1 MGFLDKISNM
11 FKKEEKEKINQ
22 YNKAGEKEGR
32 WQEEIEGVKTS
43 GNYVNG
49 SKEGKWTTINKDN
62 SILEENYVNGF
73 VEGISKE
80 FYPPTLEKDSFGNSQ
95 LLPGEIKTEVNH
107 ENGVIKEY
115 YENGKLKLEGIKF
128 EDSIPDY
135 DDVTT
140 TYNHFTKDFKK
151 YYENGNLE
159 FECDSNHIKEYY
171 ENGNLKYSAFPD
183 KNCQNALAEEN
194 YYYENGNLKQ
204 EVKYQISEFTEKE
217 TYSNYYE
224 SFVSQ
229 IKDYNKEG
237 NLEKERSIVYED
249 TDNKS
254 LEVSHI
260 IDKNYENN
268 NLVKIEILD
277 KDGKVIKEK
286 DGKDND
292 RNHSGEKVVENY
304 DNGQLKSSK
313 EYDENGNIKSHKIY
327 TEKGELE
334 SATSRYYFENG
345 ALRIEETEKIT
356 DTGSIIT
363 SEYYE
368 EDGMCSSKKIEYKN
382 KEGEVEQRKF
392 LSYRGIENL
401 RYITDEKFEKEGRIS
416 KSFSKTK
423 RFYFSGKIKSEEMSK
438 RTDTEAFDSTK
449 HYREDGKLI
458 YDYEKVTGNGK
469 MNTIL
474 NFYDKEGNSVG
485 ETKYDR
491 ENHILGVGKY
501 NENGEKEGFW
511 CEGRFDTTG
520 FNNYIEIKD
529 VEDLFTQSGNYV
541 NGEKDGIWKSYDTY
555 HTEFFIPEEEQ
566 FLYRKEAEY
575 KDGKLNGKVSVFSI
589 DGYGEEKKLL
599 DMEYKENSLVNYK
612 CHDDVPDHA
621 KLPNVHYHSYLSTYD
636 KTVNF
641 NNGEYAHK
649 ITMEENGNTIIENY
663 KKNLLESKYI
673 IDIEGNTKNSIE
685 YSKDGKIIK
694 EIDNQENKVGKESSN
709 GKKNPWAKT
718 RSRSRENEN
727 ER

>member
-62 SILEENYVNGF
+62 SILEENYVNGQ

-135 DDVTT
+135 DEVAT

-151 YYENGNLE
+151 YYENGNIEL
-159 FECDSNHIKEYY
+159 DYNNNHIKEYY

-224 SFVSQ
+224 SFVLQ

-237 NLEKERSIVYED
+237 NLEKERSIVYEE

-268 NLVKIEILD
+268 NLVKIETLD
-277 KDGKVIKEK
+277 KNGKVIKEK
-286 DGKDND
+286 DND
-292 RNHSGEKVVENY
+292 RNYSGEKIVENY
-304 DNGQLKSSK
+304 DNGQPKSSK

-334 SATSRYYFENG
+334 STTSRYYFENG
-345 ALRIEETEKIT
+345 VLRLEKTEKIT
-356 DTGSIIT
+356 DTGSIVT
-363 SEYYE
+363 SEGYE
-368 EDGMCSSKKIEYKN
+368 KDGMYSSKKIEYKN
-382 KEGEVEQRKF
+382 KEGEVEQSKF
-392 LSYRGIENL
+392 SSYRGMENL
-401 RYITDEKFEKEGRIS
+401 RYITDEKFEKEGRTS
-416 KSFSKTK
+416 KSFSKTES
-423 RFYFSGKIKSEEMSK
+423 FYGSGKTKSEEISK
-438 RTDTEAFDSTK
+438 RTETEAFDSTK
-449 HYREDGKLI
+449 LYREDGKLI

-511 CEGRFDTTG
+511 GEGYFNSTG
-520 FNNYIEIKD
+520 YYGLLKIKD
-529 VEDLFTQSGNYV
+529 VEDLFKQSGSYT
-541 NGEKDGIWKSYDTY
+541 NGKKEGKWKSYDDHEIGDPYST
-555 HTEFFIPEEEQ
+555 Q
-566 FLYRKEAEY
+566 CLYRTEAEY

-599 DMEYKENSLVNYK
+599 DLEYKENSLVNYK
-612 CHDDVPDHA
+612 CHDDVPEHIE
-621 KLPNVHYHSYLSTYD
+621 LPNNSDRTPWLSPCNE
-636 KTVNF
+636 KVNF
-641 NNGEYAHK
+641 STGEYAHK
-649 ITMEENGNTIIENY
+649 ITIEENGNTIIENY
-663 KKNLLESKYI
+663 KENLLESKHI
-673 IDIEGNTKNSIE
+673 IGIEGDIKNSIE
-685 YSKDGKIIK
+685 YSKDGKVIK
-694 EIDNQENKVGKESSN
+694 EIDNQENKPGKEVLD
-709 GKKNPWAKT
+709 KKNPWAK
-718 RSRSRENEN
+718 SKGKDKESEN

>member
-1 MGFLDKISNM
+1 MGILDNVKNI
-11 FKKEEKEKINQ
+11 FKGEEKINQ

-49 SKEGKWTTINKDN
+49 NKEGKWTTINKDN
-62 SILEENYVNGF
+62 SILEENYVNGQ
-73 VEGISKE
+73 VEGISVE
-80 FYPPTLEKDSFGNSQ
+80 YYPPMLEKDSFGNSQ
-95 LLPGEIKTEVNH
+95 FLPGEIKSEINH
-107 ENGVIKEY
+107 DNGIVKEY
-115 YENGKLKLEGIKF
+115 YDNGKLKLEGIKF

-159 FECDSNHIKEYY
+159 FECDNNHIKEYY

-183 KNCQNALAEEN
+183 ENCQNALAEEN

-204 EVKYQISEFTEKE
+204 EVKYQVFEFTEKE
-217 TYSNYYE
+217 TYSNYYK

-237 NLEKERSIVYED
+237 NLEKERSIVYQD

-254 LEVSHI
+254 LEISHI

-268 NLVKIEILD
+268 NLVKTETLD
-277 KDGKVIKEK
+277 KDGKVIKGK
-286 DGKDND
+286 DEKDND
-292 RNHSGEKVVENY
+292 RNHSGEKIVENY

-313 EYDENGNIKSHKIY
+313 EYDENGNMKSHKIY

-334 SATSRYYFENG
+334 STTSRYYFENG
-345 ALRIEETEKIT
+345 VLRFEKTEKIT

-363 SEYYE
+363 SEDYE
-368 EDGMCSSKKIEYKN
+368 EDGMYSSKKIEYKN
-382 KEGEVEQRKF
+382 KEGEVEQSKF
-392 LSYRGIENL
+392 SSYRGMENL
-401 RYITDEKFEKEGRIS
+401 RYTIDRKFEKEGRTS
-416 KSFSKTK
+416 KSFSKTES
-423 RFYFSGKIKSEEMSK
+423 FYGSGKTAVEEISK
-438 RTDTEAFDSTK
+438 KTETEAFDSTK

-491 ENHILGVGKY
+491 ENNILGVGKY

-599 DMEYKENSLVNYK
+599 DMEYKENSLLNYK
-612 CHDDVPDHA
+612 CHDDVPDHV
-621 KLPNVHYHSYLSTYD
+621 KLPNVHYHSYLSIYNE
-636 KTVNF
+636 KVNF
-641 NNGEYAHK
+641 TTGEYAHK

-673 IDIEGNTKNSIE
+673 IDIEGNTKSSTE
-685 YSKDGKIIK
+685 YSKDGKVIK
-694 EIDNQENKVGKESSN
+694 EINNQENKPGKEVPE
-709 GKKNPWAKT
+709 KKNPWAK
-718 RSRSRENEN
+718 SKGKDKESEN

>member
-62 SILEENYVNGF
+62 SILEENYVNGQ

-128 EDSIPDY
+128 EDSFPDY

-140 TYNHFTKDFKK
+140 TYNRFTKDFKK

-159 FECDSNHIKEYY
+159 FECDNNHIKEYY

-183 KNCQNALAEEN
+183 ENCQNALAEEN

-237 NLEKERSIVYED
+237 NLEKERSIIYEE

-268 NLVKIEILD
+268 NLVKIETLD
-277 KDGKVIKEK
+277 KNEKVIK
-286 DGKDND
+286 GKDND
-292 RNHSGEKVVENY
+292 RNYSGEKIVENY

-313 EYDENGNIKSHKIY
+313 EYDENGNIKSHKVY

-334 SATSRYYFENG
+334 STTNRYYFENG

-363 SEYYE
+363 SEDYE
-368 EDGMCSSKKIEYKN
+368 EDGMYSSKKIEYKN
-382 KEGEVEQRKF
+382 KEGEVEQSKF
-392 LSYRGIENL
+392 SSYRGMENL
-401 RYITDEKFEKEGRIS
+401 RYTIDRKFEKEGRTSKSSSKTESFYGSGKTAVEEIS
-416 KSFSKTK
+416 KKTET
-423 RFYFSGKIKSEEMSK
+423 EE
-438 RTDTEAFDSTK
+438 FNSTK

-491 ENHILGVGKY
+491 ENNILGVGKY

-612 CHDDVPDHA
+612 CHDDVPDHV
-621 KLPNVHYHSYLSTYD
+621 KLPNNHYHSYLSTYD

-641 NNGEYAHK
+641 TTGEYAHK
-649 ITMEENGNTIIENY
+649 ITIEENGNTIIENY

-673 IDIEGNTKNSIE
+673 IDIEGNTKNSTE
-685 YSKDGKIIK
+685 YSKDGKVIK
-694 EIDNQENKVGKESSN
+694 EINNQENKPGKEVPE
-709 GKKNPWAKT
+709 KKNPWAK
-718 RSRSRENEN
+718 SKGKDKESEN

>member
-1 MGFLDKISNM
+1 MGILDNVKNI
-11 FKKEEKEKINQ
+11 FKREEKINQ
-22 YNKAGEKEGR
+22 YNKGGEKEGR

-49 SKEGKWTTINKDN
+49 NKEGKWTTINKDN

-80 FYPPTLEKDSFGNSQ
+80 FYPPIIEKDSFGNSQ
-95 LLPGEIKTEVNH
+95 LIPGEIKSEINH
-107 ENGVIKEY
+107 DNGIIKEY

-128 EDSIPDY
+128 EDSFPDY

-159 FECDSNHIKEYY
+159 FECDNNHIKEYY

-183 KNCQNALAEEN
+183 ENCQNALAEEN

-237 NLEKERSIVYED
+237 NLEKERSIIYEE

-268 NLVKIEILD
+268 NLVKIETLD
-277 KDGKVIKEK
+277 KNEKVIK
-286 DGKDND
+286 GKDND
-292 RNHSGEKVVENY
+292 RNYSGEKIVENY

-313 EYDENGNIKSHKIY
+313 EYDENGNIKSHKVY

-334 SATSRYYFENG
+334 STTNRYYFENG

-363 SEYYE
+363 SEDYE
-368 EDGMCSSKKIEYKN
+368 EDGMYSSKKIEYKN
-382 KEGEVEQRKF
+382 KEGEVEQSKF
-392 LSYRGIENL
+392 SSYRGMENL
-401 RYITDEKFEKEGRIS
+401 RYTIDRKFEKEGRTSKSSSKTESFYGSGKTAVEEIS
-416 KSFSKTK
+416 KKTET
-423 RFYFSGKIKSEEMSK
+423 EE
-438 RTDTEAFDSTK
+438 FNSTK

-491 ENHILGVGKY
+491 ENNILGVGKY

-612 CHDDVPDHA
+612 CHDDVPDHV

-709 GKKNPWAKT
+709 GKKNPWVK
-718 RSRSRENEN
+718 SKGKDKESEN

>member
-229 IKDYNKEG
+229 IKDYNEEG

-249 TDNKS
+249 IDNES

-268 NLVKIEILD
+268 ILVKTETLD

-286 DGKDND
+286 DGK
-292 RNHSGEKVVENY
+292 V
-304 DNGQLKSSK
+304 
-313 EYDENGNIKSHKIY
+313 
-327 TEKGELE
+327 
-334 SATSRYYFENG
+334 
-345 ALRIEETEKIT
+345 
-356 DTGSIIT
+356 
-363 SEYYE
+363 
-368 EDGMCSSKKIEYKN
+368 
-382 KEGEVEQRKF
+382 
-392 LSYRGIENL
+392 
-401 RYITDEKFEKEGRIS
+401 
-416 KSFSKTK
+416 
-423 RFYFSGKIKSEEMSK
+423 
-438 RTDTEAFDSTK
+438 
-449 HYREDGKLI
+449 
-458 YDYEKVTGNGK
+458 
-469 MNTIL
+469 
-474 NFYDKEGNSVG
+474 
-485 ETKYDR
+485 
-491 ENHILGVGKY
+491 
-501 NENGEKEGFW
+501 
-511 CEGRFDTTG
+511 
-520 FNNYIEIKD
+520 
-529 VEDLFTQSGNYV
+529 
-541 NGEKDGIWKSYDTY
+541 
-555 HTEFFIPEEEQ
+555 
-566 FLYRKEAEY
+566 
-575 KDGKLNGKVSVFSI
+575 
-589 DGYGEEKKLL
+589 
-599 DMEYKENSLVNYK
+599 
-612 CHDDVPDHA
+612 
-621 KLPNVHYHSYLSTYD
+621 
-636 KTVNF
+636 
-641 NNGEYAHK
+641 
-649 ITMEENGNTIIENY
+649 
-663 KKNLLESKYI
+663 
-673 IDIEGNTKNSIE
+673 
-685 YSKDGKIIK
+685 IK
-694 EIDNQENKVGKESSN
+694 EIDNQENKPGKEVLD
-709 GKKNPWAKT
+709 KKNPWAK
-718 RSRSRENEN
+718 SKGKDKESEN

>member
-62 SILEENYVNGF
+62 SILEENYVNGQ

-128 EDSIPDY
+128 EDSFPDY

-140 TYNHFTKDFKK
+140 TYNRFTKDFKK

-159 FECDSNHIKEYY
+159 FECDNNHIKEYY

-183 KNCQNALAEEN
+183 ENCQNALAEEN

-237 NLEKERSIVYED
+237 NLEKERSIIYEE

-268 NLVKIEILD
+268 NLVKIETLD
-277 KDGKVIKEK
+277 KDGKVIK
-286 DGKDND
+286 GKDND
-292 RNHSGEKVVENY
+292 RNYSGEKIVENY

-313 EYDENGNIKSHKIY
+313 EYDENGNMKSHKVY

-334 SATSRYYFENG
+334 STTSRYYFENG
-345 ALRIEETEKIT
+345 VLRLEKTEKIT

-363 SEYYE
+363 SEEYE
-368 EDGMCSSKKIEYKN
+368 KDGMYSSKKIEYKN
-382 KEGEVEQRKF
+382 KEGEVEQSKF
-392 LSYRGIENL
+392 SSYRGMENL
-401 RYITDEKFEKEGRIS
+401 RYITDEKFEKEGRTS
-416 KSFSKTK
+416 KSFSKTES
-423 RFYFSGKIKSEEMSK
+423 FYGSGKTKSEEISK
-438 RTDTEAFDSTK
+438 GTETEAFDSTK
-449 HYREDGKLI
+449 LYREDGKLI

-491 ENHILGVGKY
+491 ENNILGVGKY

-612 CHDDVPDHA
+612 CHDDVPDHV
-621 KLPNVHYHSYLSTYD
+621 KLPNNHYHSYLSTYD

-641 NNGEYAHK
+641 TTGEYAHK
-649 ITMEENGNTIIENY
+649 ITIEENGNTIIENY

-673 IDIEGNTKNSIE
+673 IDIEGNTKNSTE
-685 YSKDGKIIK
+685 YSKDGKVIK
-694 EIDNQENKVGKESSN
+694 EINNQENKPGKEVPE
-709 GKKNPWAKT
+709 KKNPWAK
-718 RSRSRENEN
+718 SKGKDKESEN

>member
-1 MGFLDKISNM
+1 MGILDNLKNI
-11 FKKEEKEKINQ
+11 FKREEKINQ

-49 SKEGKWTTINKDN
+49 NKEGKWTTINKDN
-62 SILEENYVNGF
+62 SILEENYVNGQ
-73 VEGISKE
+73 VEGISVE
-80 FYPPTLEKDSFGNSQ
+80 YYPPTLEKDSFGNSQ
-95 LLPGEIKTEVNH
+95 LLPGEIKSEINH

-115 YENGKLKLEGIKF
+115 HENGKLKLEGIKF
-128 EDSIPDY
+128 EDSAHDY

-140 TYNHFTKDFKK
+140 TYNKFTKDFKK

-159 FECDSNHIKEYY
+159 FECDNNHIKEYY
-171 ENGNLKYSAFPD
+171 DNGNLKYSAFPD

-204 EVKYQISEFTEKE
+204 EVKYQISELTEKE

-249 TDNKS
+249 IDNES

-268 NLVKIEILD
+268 ILVKIETLD

-286 DGKDND
+286 DGKDD
-292 RNHSGEKVVENY
+292 DINHSGEKIVENY

-313 EYDENGNIKSHKIY
+313 EYDENGNMKSHKVY

-334 SATSRYYFENG
+334 STTSRYYFENG
-345 ALRIEETEKIT
+345 VLRLEKTEKIT
-356 DTGSIIT
+356 NTGSIIT
-363 SEYYE
+363 SEEYE
-368 EDGMCSSKKIEYKN
+368 KDGMYSSKKIEYKN
-382 KEGEVEQRKF
+382 KEGEVEQSKF
-392 LSYRGIENL
+392 SSYRGMENL
-401 RYITDEKFEKEGRIS
+401 RYTIDRKFEKEGRTSKSSSKTESFYGSGKTAVEEIS
-416 KSFSKTK
+416 KKTET
-423 RFYFSGKIKSEEMSK
+423 EE
-438 RTDTEAFDSTK
+438 FNSTK

-491 ENHILGVGKY
+491 ENNILGVGKY

-612 CHDDVPDHA
+612 CHDDVPDHV
-621 KLPNVHYHSYLSTYD
+621 KLPNNHYHSYLSTYD

-641 NNGEYAHK
+641 TTGEYAHK
-649 ITMEENGNTIIENY
+649 ITIEENGNIIIENY

-673 IDIEGNTKNSIE
+673 IDIEGNTKNSTE
-685 YSKDGKIIK
+685 YSKDGKVIK
-694 EIDNQENKVGKESSN
+694 EINNQENKPGKEVPE
-709 GKKNPWAKT
+709 KKNPWAK
-718 RSRSRENEN
+718 SKGKDKESEN